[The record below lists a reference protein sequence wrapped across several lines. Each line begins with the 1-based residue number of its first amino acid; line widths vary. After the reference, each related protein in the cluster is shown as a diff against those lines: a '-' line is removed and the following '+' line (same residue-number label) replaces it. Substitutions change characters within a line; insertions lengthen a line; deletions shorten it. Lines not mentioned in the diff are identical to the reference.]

1 MVSRLASHFLAKLRA
16 FYFQNC
22 YRSLSKKVFQ
32 TEAVGRMILHH
43 ETACLQQERFSGGVL
58 RKTAQANLAS
68 IKKAAVD

>member
-1 MVSRLASHFLAKLRA
+1 M
-16 FYFQNC
+16 
-22 YRSLSKKVFQ
+22 SKKVFQ